1 MFNDAPR
8 LILALSCLLA
18 ASCAG
23 SQERLARQKLTK
35 KTESPMRPPPL
46 RQGPDSNSAS
56 SSSKTSR
63 EPLSSE
69 LSLTSQS
76 TAPECSGLSRLV
88 AHALRENPQLASEF
102 ENYRAEVH
110 AISAQ
115 RRLPNPVLSFG
126 YYLRSV
132 ETRVGP
138 QRARLGLSFS
148 FPWPSKLIAG
158 TDAASARARS
168 AEKRFDALALNVA
181 ENVQTAYWRL
191 WQIRA
196 ARVLHKEHLTI
207 IESLAE
213 SALARVATSQS
224 SLADQQQVN
233 LSAARLEDQILTMV
247 QEERSEEAILRAA
260 AGLALDTPLKTC
272 TLPGQA
278 QPPAE
283 SEGELRKSL
292 AQHPL
297 VDALEERALA
307 EEATVRMKKADR
319 LPSFMVGADWIITG
333 GATGANP
340 PDSGKDAVILGGGIQ
355 IPLWQSSYSDAV
367 NSAQARAK
375 GARHL
380 KQAQLDR
387 AAAALTAAY
396 VRTVD
401 EARRI
406 HLHERTLIPQAD
418 AAYESVIGAYTTGE
432 ATIAQTLLAQR
443 DVLELHV
450 QIIEARAR
458 HASAWA
464 QLENIVGREV
474 LPSRAALNQQ
484 KAKP

>member
-1 MFNDAPR
+1 MFNVAPR

-224 SLADQQQVN
+224 SLADQQQVK

-260 AGLALDTPLKTC
+260 AGLAPDTPLKTC

-333 GATGANP
+333 DATGANP
-340 PDSGKDAVILGGGIQ
+340 PDSGKD
-355 IPLWQSSYSDAV
+355 
-367 NSAQARAK
+367 
-375 GARHL
+375 L